1 MRTDTYRP
9 CLQPGEVMAS
19 YGLAEVLES
28 HSDDFA
34 PGDIVD
40 GNFGWQDY
48 AIVDAEAVRRRQ
60 PGIPLEWLAGV
71 LNLMG
76 FAAHV
81 GLFEVARPRPG
92 DTVVVSGAGGQQAAS
107 PCNWR
112 GSPDVASWQ
121 SLVTLPSADGWSMSW
136 ARTSRSITSRAIWSG
151 SCRGLSAFACR
162 DSSFSIL
169 FTGARTWNSFSWNCA
184 APAS

>member
-60 PGIPLEWLAGV
+60 YRDTAGV
-71 LNLMG
+71 VVGCPESDG
-76 FAAHV
+76 FRSACGLVRGGATAA
-81 GLFEVARPRPG
+81 R
-92 DTVVVSGAGGQQAAS
+92 
-107 PCNWR
+107 
-112 GSPDVASWQ
+112 
-121 SLVTLPSADGWSMSW
+121 
-136 ARTSRSITSRAIWSG
+136 
-151 SCRGLSAFACR
+151 
-162 DSSFSIL
+162 
-169 FTGARTWNSFSWNCA
+169 
-184 APAS
+184 